1 MLRFEVKKCSAIG
14 RRLSTGFTN
23 EFFAVGKFEGKAR
36 YKLSFWIK
44 NTNSRFTI
52 SAGSVTSKTGEIKTL
67 MEKNQDI
74 EDWKFYEYEI
84 DVPDERWLKME
95 LNILQPGTFW
105 IDDIKIEKI

>member
-1 MLRFEVKKCSAIG
+1 
-14 RRLSTGFTN
+14 
-23 EFFAVGKFEGKAR
+23 
-36 YKLSFWIK
+36 
-44 NTNSRFTI
+44 
-52 SAGSVTSKTGEIKTL
+52 

-84 DVPDERWLKME
+84 DVPEERWLKME

>member
-1 MLRFEVKKCSAIG
+1 MYCYWG
-14 RRLSTGFTN
+14 RLSPGFTN

-84 DVPDERWLKME
+84 DVPEERWFKMK
-95 LNILQPGTFW
+95 
-105 IDDIKIEKI
+105 IKYTTTRNLLDR